1 MRAKGHHPAPRGPT
15 PARPHGQQVPDG
27 TLAPTLALLARGEDG
42 KAMQRSIPAKIRRAS
57 GRPAVSFLPQTD
69 LALRDPSLPTPT
81 LDRTARDRIG
91 RELRAM
97 YVDLA
102 RQPVPQRLLDLL
114 GKLEETKG

>member
-1 MRAKGHHPAPRGPT
+1 
-15 PARPHGQQVPDG
+15 
-27 TLAPTLALLARGEDG
+27 
-42 KAMQRSIPAKIRRAS
+42 MQRSIPAKIRRAS
-57 GRPAVSFLPQTD
+57 GRPAVGFIPQTD
-69 LALRDPSLPTPT
+69 LGLRDPSLPTPT

>member
-1 MRAKGHHPAPRGPT
+1 
-15 PARPHGQQVPDG
+15 
-27 TLAPTLALLARGEDG
+27 
-42 KAMQRSIPAKIRRAS
+42 MQRSIPAKIRRAS
-57 GRPAVSFLPQTD
+57 GQPAVSFIPQTD
-69 LALRDPSLPTPT
+69 LGLRDPSLPTPT

-102 RQPVPQRLLDLL
+102 RQPIPQRLLDLL

>member
-1 MRAKGHHPAPRGPT
+1 MGNHATIDSSKDQAGFRPTGRELHPANRPRA
-15 PARPHGQQVPDG
+15 AR
-27 TLAPTLALLARGEDG
+27 
-42 KAMQRSIPAKIRRAS
+42 
-57 GRPAVSFLPQTD
+57 
-69 LALRDPSLPTPT
+69 SL
-81 LDRTARDRIG
+81 G

>member
-1 MRAKGHHPAPRGPT
+1 
-15 PARPHGQQVPDG
+15 
-27 TLAPTLALLARGEDG
+27 
-42 KAMQRSIPAKIRRAS
+42 MQRSIPAKIRPAS
-57 GRPAVSFLPQTD
+57 GRPAVSFIPQTD
-69 LALRDPSLPTPT
+69 IALRDPSLPTPT
-81 LDRTARDRIG
+81 LDRMARDRIG